1 MNNRKL
7 DELKKEYMNTPIPDE
22 LDFIVRKSLKSGGKK
37 NMKRNNKFKLIGAI
51 AASAIIFTGA
61 VNTSPPIANALS
73 EIPVIK
79 SLVKVVNFTEYNIK
93 EDNFEANIKVPKISD
108 LENKDLENSL
118 NEKYIKENKKLYD
131 DFITQMEKLKS
142 KGKGNLGLDAGY
154 EVKTDNERILSVG
167 RYVTNTMAS
176 SSTEIKYDTIDK
188 RNQILITL
196 PSLFK
201 NNSYV
206 NVISENIKKQMK
218 EQMKSDT
225 GKVYFVDTGNK
236 EDEPID
242 LFEKIAKDQNFYIN
256 KDGKLV
262 ISFNEYD
269 VAPGYMGVVE
279 FVIPTDVISNILV
292 GNEYIK

>member
-242 LFEKIAKDQNFYIN
+242 LFEKIAEDQNFYIN

-279 FVIPTDVISNILV
+279 FVVPTDVISNILV